1 MSEYTYSD
9 DPACPGWAELRPSDV
24 NALAVRHLAL
34 WWRGE
39 YRHLHVPA
47 HGHEPVSWRHLRFV
61 CAGEG
66 HVAEG
71 RAHLD
76 ALTDAAL
83 ERDSTW
89 TPCRLVATGEYRVQ
103 PVARAWVD
111 WTDLPQRVRETVET
125 TCFREGRPLPW
136 EHERTGAARRVRGDG
151 A

>member
-1 MSEYTYSD
+1 MSTYSD
-9 DPACPGWAELRPSDV
+9 DPECPGWAELRPSEVDG
-24 NALAVRHLAL
+24 LAVRHLAL

-39 YRHLHVPA
+39 YRHLRVPA

-61 CAGEG
+61 RASEW

-71 RAHLD
+71 RDHLD

-83 ERDSTW
+83 GRDSTW

-125 TCFREGRPLPW
+125 TCFREGRLLPW
-136 EHERTGAARRVRGDG
+136 EHARTDAAQRVRGDD